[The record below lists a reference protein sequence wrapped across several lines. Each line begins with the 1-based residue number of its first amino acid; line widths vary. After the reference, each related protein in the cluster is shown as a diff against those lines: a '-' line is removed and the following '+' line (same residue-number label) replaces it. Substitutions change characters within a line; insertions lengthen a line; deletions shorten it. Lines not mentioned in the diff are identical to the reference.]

1 MTSEICVMNRL
12 AVVLAADSATTVT
25 HYSSKGREE
34 RYFKGANKIFQLSV
48 HAPVGLMIYDSAA
61 IMRVPWELVIKGFRR
76 SLANKTFNT
85 LAEYAAEFFTFIE
98 DDPYLFPAEVQSTE
112 FHSAARSAAIKMIA
126 KVTEGVDVD
135 TQKAELDAAV
145 AAVAAT
151 FDAAGANSR
160 FDGEFAEKQRA
171 TFHVPL
177 LQELQEILKSWG
189 YAAPTDMDLLVKA
202 AINDVLRDPG
212 DYFGTTGLV
221 FAGYGDH
228 DAFPS
233 MIEYQSQGLVM
244 GAHVAKMV
252 EAPTVIDHEIPAAV
266 SAFAQTSMADTF
278 QRGLS
283 LDVFMTVMNAVGEG
297 LSGLATSLLGAM
309 KVEATA
315 VPDLDAKIDAVR
327 KSISSA
333 VLETTRQEHALP
345 LRRVLGSLPI
355 EEMAGLAETL
365 IDLQSLKEKVT
376 KPSETVGGPVDV
388 AVITRNEGL
397 VWIKRKHYFDPAL
410 NARYTQRLQN
420 ES

>member
-25 HYSSKGREE
+25 HYTSKGREE

-85 LAEYAAEFFTFIE
+85 LAEYAAEFFAFIE
-98 DDPYLFPAEVQSTE
+98 SDPHLFPAEVQSTE
-112 FHSAARSAAIKMIA
+112 FHTASRSAAIKMIA
-126 KVTEGVDVD
+126 KVTDGVDAD
-135 TQKAELDAAV
+135 IQKAELDAAI
-145 AAVAAT
+145 AAVAST
-151 FDAAGANSR
+151 FEAAGANPR
-160 FDGEFAEKQRA
+160 FDTEFMEKQRA
-171 TFHVPL
+171 TFHAPL
-177 LQELQEILKSWG
+177 LQDLQENLKNWG
-189 YAAPTDMDLLVKA
+189 YAPPTDIDLLVRS

-228 DAFPS
+228 AAFPS
-233 MIEYQSQGLVM
+233 MIEYQSQGLVL
-244 GAHVAKMV
+244 GAHVARMV
-252 EAPTVIDHEIPAAV
+252 DDPTVIDHEIPAAV

-283 LDVFMTVMNAVGEG
+283 LDVFMTVMNAVGTG
-297 LSGLATSLLGAM
+297 LSGLVVSILEAM
-309 KVEATA
+309 KVDAAEVPNLEDKIEAA
-315 VPDLDAKIDAVR
+315 R
-327 KSISSA
+327 KAISST

-410 NARYTQRLQN
+410 NARYTQRLHN